1 MAQFEEY
8 LRKQQEVNKEKPY
21 QQYYE
26 QVNKELEYKRHPYA
40 MDYTAEDM
48 GEMFED
54 RMKNTTYQQR
64 TQYYFEDHKYL
75 LAKAKR
81 YVKMSEDKETLK
93 KYSATY
99 DNKDAKDRKNAA
111 EKAALKF
118 REAWV
123 KSSQQAKNRKN
134 KTNLPKTYYD
144 VYKQREE
151 IMKLRLE
158 GMLAA
163 AEAKARGYGHEEYL
177 KLRAKLSC
185 YTILRDQVVN
195 LYHQA
200 QDASDQAATL
210 RDFEKKLKSIDKK
223 LKDIKHDISAKM
235 DSKTQQWHYMIDL
248 NDQRIDFKVK
258 ARTKKGIEV
267 SDQAAR
273 AAVCLNTC
281 IKSMGDYDAPFTVPL
296 VDDQKAP
303 ISVTERKKQK
313 WNEEYR
319 KAVEKKDLQ
328 KVRIMKLQAI
338 ERFEKYQIPAIND
351 MKSKGITSFFMAD
364 PGQFMEFVFYAAPFY
379 TQKLKTDP
387 LYQDYAQENPKFVA
401 KVKFMMELHTQ
412 FRVELISQYNLKQK
426 TGGIFEAERPTRAL
440 KMHQDGYKAYWA
452 TLRQY
457 YNAYVKTPASK
468 GASST
473 LILEEE
479 ERMNAIPTER
489 LDGSDDGEELDK
501 KSNTEEKLDLDI
513 IDTSSKP
520 EEPEEPGEIKTEKN
534 RNIIN
539 EKIDEQEEENNNRII
554 IDKDTLKTDDIMAAD
569 LAAQEKVHYYN
580 ANSKRDLVFEKKEP
594 KNIDDAIAKRKYLLS
609 NVITADLEKNNEVKS
624 LYTYYDL
631 CVKQY
636 LKTQTP
642 TIKKTYLVK
651 KPTEGLNLYK
661 ATYLRNRITENG
673 LDEKE
678 LPKDAKDVY
687 DYYDKVV
694 HDIEEKEKDA
704 EKVTEHQKRPVASH
718 QAFLNTNLDQT
729 YERQVRNSLDC
740 WSCAGSGILN
750 HYLRNTNGAQHVSQE
765 VYRHFE
771 PHYRK
776 MEDLGLDSNDAE
788 DQAYYEKLKGDIDE
802 FTIKN
807 RGADRVSDPVMGN
820 PYMMSDFYLQEFAKH
835 NDLKNT
841 AVRKM
846 EFHCISAQAQDSED
860 SNLLHNL
867 EQKFKDTVNKAIQK
881 DSAVSLLLGM
891 HYVTITGINGDQLE
905 VCDSNNDGII
915 DNTTYKVSSL
925 FNPENYLYN
934 LELVWFE
941 QIEDPKTLAEDYK
954 NLNYNEHD
962 NSFACEKQSASENIA
977 LVNGVEAWKEPEEK
991 DGDISLY
998 YAEGIYL
1005 PKTFTLGV
1013 PRKQYEPASRQ
1024 SHLFRQNGGNANRNA
1039 SVKEKTAEKQQK
1051 TETKKETTKTTKKET
1066 KPAPKKETKKETKKA
1081 AGKTAKPETIV
1092 FDVDTSMDKEDV
1104 IGINP
1109 YLYLNP
1115 EHAAEFDELR
1125 KTNPNLTLRG
1135 YRYYRRFRKSQSAVQ
1150 IIRAGQS
1157 KEHTLSEPLNAL
1169 LLDVHWKSNRE
1180 VFPEYKGNKKENEE
1194 WILSWADAKKK
1205 KDRKAL
1211 DEKRVKLAQDRL
1223 IRVLNQMELPT
1234 FLELG
1239 NGWIE
1244 RQMDQNYV
1252 QFTGDIRRMSA
1263 MSRLLERLPDLKAWM
1278 ETEERQYLNAKL
1290 KAAQAMAAYVENYM
1304 LLHYG
1309 FSPMNDMN
1317 GCTMK
1322 APLKKKKEAELNE
1335 QLTDSLF
1342 DSYVK
1347 DYNRYSDQEVKKT
1360 MELKKFYTLKA
1371 KLEYAGKGLHKERQD
1386 ELKQTPEYLKMMA
1399 EEKEE
1404 RERERK
1410 NLLKEKE
1417 EKKLQ
1422 EKIDAQPGLT
1432 KEIIQKSEEIQR
1444 LMQEVQKET
1453 EKNPENR
1460 KPLDKKSFPTLVQL
1474 ENGWVEDMFQ
1484 NHPKEL
1490 IELMQNGKDAENED
1504 QADAIDSLKAII
1516 TVELAAIH
1524 GVRFSLDGKTCTAV
1538 EKHFTNDMKSYI
1550 EKTLTTE
1557 YVRSYCTLMGL
1568 DEKKVLGDYLKSIG
1582 MKQDLIDRKLGV
1594 KKDENVIIGEEK
1606 NENEIILNEEKE
1618 KVIIE
1623 MKGEKKEG
1631 KKKED
1636 KKKEENQ
1643 NEIILN
1649 EEKEKVITEMKG
1661 EKREDKKKEDKKK
1674 EENQN
1679 EIILNEEK
1687 EKVIID
1693 EDYNAKVIRS
1703 LTEEEQEFLDK
1714 ENKNRKEKD
1723 QHPPIYAIAY
1733 VALEKSCSYYVKNN
1747 NLRRAI
1753 GEVQNRGA
1761 LRKMDS
1767 NGPMGAMSPL
1777 LQSVQMDEEDA
1788 KTKGGFNMEWV
1799 MLHVGLGSQKEEKKT
1814 ASQKKIDEMIRLN
1827 LGNAFNGFKIPSPEE
1842 LEHGWVVKTLQD
1854 EKKSVQLF
1862 EVLRKAQG
1870 IPKLKNEHNEAVRYC
1885 KDHPDFQKMADALIV
1900 LNDYVNYYLST
1911 LGFSIEPQTGFSR
1924 HHINYNA
1931 KMRKEDEKN
1940 MERVRTGEYMRKYKA
1955 LSENQIKECA
1965 ESELNLVFPEKN
1977 KSDQNKEKGN
1987 A

>member
-8 LRKQQEVNKEKPY
+8 LRKQQEVNKENRF
-21 QQYYE
+21 QQYDE

-64 TQYYFEDHKYL
+64 IQYYFEDHNYL

-81 YVKMSEDKETLK
+81 YVKMSENKEALE

-99 DNKDAKDRKNAA
+99 DNKDAKDRKKAA

-123 KSSQQAKNRKN
+123 KSSQQAENRKN

-195 LYHQA
+195 LYQQA
-200 QDASDQAATL
+200 KDASDQAATL

-248 NDQRIDFKVK
+248 DDQRIDFKVN

-281 IKSMGDYDAPFTVPL
+281 IKSMGDYDAPFMVPL

-319 KAVEKKDLQ
+319 KAVEKKDLK

-338 ERFEKYQIPAIND
+338 ERFEKYQVPAIND

-364 PGQFMEFVFYAAPFY
+364 PGRFMEFVFYAAPFY

-387 LYQDYAQENPKFVA
+387 LYQDYARENPKFVA

-440 KMHQDGYKAYWA
+440 KMYQDGYKAFWA

-457 YNAYVKTPASK
+457 YNAYVKAPASK
-468 GASST
+468 DATST
-473 LILEEE
+473 LKLKEE

-489 LDGSDDGEELDK
+489 LDGSDDGEQLDK
-501 KSNTEEKLDLDI
+501 KSDTEEKLDRDI

-520 EEPEEPGEIKTEKN
+520 EELDEIKNEKN
-534 RNIIN
+534 LNIIN
-539 EKIDEQEEENNNRII
+539 EKIDDQEEENNNRII
-554 IDKDTLKTDDIMAAD
+554 IDKDALKTDEITAAD

-651 KPTEGLNLYK
+651 RPKEGLNLYK

-673 LDEKE
+673 MDEKE

-687 DYYDKVV
+687 DYYDKVI
-694 HDIEEKEKDA
+694 HDIKEKEKDA

-718 QAFLNTNLDQT
+718 QAFLNTNLNQT

-750 HYLRNTNGAQHVSQE
+750 HYLRNTNDAQHVSQE
-765 VYRHFE
+765 AYRHFE

-776 MEDLGLDSNDAE
+776 MGDLGLDSNDAE

-905 VCDSNNDGII
+905 VCDSNNDDII

-941 QIEDPKTLAEDYK
+941 QIEDPKTLAKDYK
-954 NLNYNEHD
+954 NLNYNEND
-962 NSFACEKQSASENIA
+962 NSFACDKQSASENIA

-1081 AGKTAKPETIV
+1081 AGKTVTVAETKDYQDPE
-1092 FDVDTSMDKEDV
+1092 DT

-1109 YLYLNP
+1109 ERFL
-1115 EHAAEFDELR
+1115 EKTQADEFKKLQI
-1125 KTNPNLTLRG
+1125 TNPNLTLRG
-1135 YRYYRRFRKSQSAVQ
+1135 YRYYRRFRTSQREVQ

-1157 KEHTLSEPLNAL
+1157 EEHTLSEPLNAL

-1180 VFPEYKGNKKENEE
+1180 VFPEYKGNKKDNEE
-1194 WILSWADAKKK
+1194 WIRSWADAKKEE
-1205 KDRKAL
+1205 DRKAL
-1211 DEKRVKLAQDRL
+1211 DEKRMKLAKERL
-1223 IRVLNQMELPT
+1223 PQVLNQMELPT
-1234 FLELG
+1234 FLELR

-1252 QFTGDIRRMSA
+1252 QFTGDIRRISA
-1263 MSRLLERLPDLKAWM
+1263 MNRLLERLPDLKTWL
-1278 ETEERQYLNAKL
+1278 EKRPGLNAKL
-1290 KAAQAMAAYVENYM
+1290 KAGQAMAAYVENYM

-1322 APLKKKKEAELNE
+1322 APLKKQEEAELNE
-1335 QLTDSLF
+1335 QLTVSLF
-1342 DSYVK
+1342 NSYVK
-1347 DYNRYSDQEVKKT
+1347 DYNEYSDQEVKRT
-1360 MELKKFYTLKA
+1360 MKLKEVYTLKA
-1371 KLEYAGKGLHKERQD
+1371 KLEYK
-1386 ELKQTPEYLKMMA
+1386 LKQTPQYLKMMA

-1422 EKIDAQPGLT
+1422 EKINAKPGLT
-1432 KEIIQKSEEIQR
+1432 KEIIQKSEEIQS

-1453 EKNPENR
+1453 EKDSKKK

-1490 IELMQNGKDAENED
+1490 IELMQNGKDAENAD
-1504 QADAIDSLKAII
+1504 QAVAIDDLKAII
-1516 TVELAAIH
+1516 TVELAAKRGI
-1524 GVRFSLDGKTCTAV
+1524 RFSLDGKSCTA
-1538 EKHFTNDMKSYI
+1538 EKEHFNKRMESYLKKSLMPMY
-1550 EKTLTTE
+1550 LQ
-1557 YVRSYCTLMGL
+1557 SYYTLMGL
-1568 DEKKVLGDYLKSIG
+1568 DEAKVKLAVDDYKTSLATEK
-1582 MKQDLIDRKLGV
+1582 V
-1594 KKDENVIIGEEK
+1594 KKDENVIIEK
-1606 NENEIILNEEKE
+1606 NAQ
-1618 KVIIE
+1618 
-1623 MKGEKKEG
+1623 KKDE
-1631 KKKED
+1631 KKED
-1636 KKKEENQ
+1636 KKEKKPSKAEVIDQILLKKDDKNK
-1643 NEIILN
+1643 IILN
-1649 EEKEKVITEMKG
+1649 KEEENVVRILTKEERALLDKVNKKSG
-1661 EKREDKKKEDKKK
+1661 EKAQR
-1674 EENQN
+1674 
-1679 EIILNEEK
+1679 
-1687 EKVIID
+1687 
-1693 EDYNAKVIRS
+1693 
-1703 LTEEEQEFLDK
+1703 
-1714 ENKNRKEKD
+1714 
-1723 QHPPIYAIAY
+1723 PPLYAIAFL
-1733 VALEKSCSYYVKNN
+1733 ALKKSSSCQTKQYITNATNEIKKRNVFQEQ
-1747 NLRRAI
+1747 A
-1753 GEVQNRGA
+1753 NRE
-1761 LRKMDS
+1761 
-1767 NGPMGAMSPL
+1767 PMGAMAPL
-1777 LQSVQMDEEDA
+1777 IQSTSYIEGA
-1788 KTKGGFNMEWV
+1788 KDKDKIGFNREWLLALV
-1799 MLHVGLGSQKEEKKT
+1799 SSKSGDPVK
-1814 ASQKKIDEMIRLN
+1814 QKKYQEKVDKMIEQN
-1827 LGNAFNGFKIPSPEE
+1827 LGNIFNGFQIPSPEE
-1842 LEHGWVVKTLQD
+1842 LQHGWLEKTLQD
-1854 EKKSVQLF
+1854 EEKSFQLF

-1870 IPKLKNEHNEAVRYC
+1870 VPKLKDENAVAKKYC
-1885 KDHPDFQKMADALIV
+1885 EDHPDFQKMVEAVIILDTFVGHYLKLKLGIV
-1900 LNDYVNYYLST
+1900 MVK
-1911 LGFSIEPQTGFSR
+1911 ETGIPKDSKSYKR
-1924 HHINYNA
+1924 GDH
-1931 KMRKEDEKN
+1931 EDEEGV
-1940 MERVRTGEYMRKYKA
+1940 MKYIQTDGYPKA
-1955 LSENQIKECA
+1955 YKELSEKQIKDCA
-1965 ESELNLVFPEKN
+1965 ESELKLVWVN
-1977 KSDQNKEKGN
+1977 KQEQKKEKGN